1 MKRAMMALGAAIAA
15 GYLLALGALWLAQRD
30 LLFQP
35 SGEAAQ
41 PADVGLPQATPL
53 DVRTI
58 DGETLRAWH
67 IEPKQGRLLFL
78 YLHGNGGALAD
89 RAARF
94 RALTA
99 RGDGLF
105 AIAWRGYPGSS
116 GEPSEEGL
124 ARDADAALAH
134 ALSLGHRPSG
144 VVIVGES
151 LGSAVGVALASR
163 RQVGA
168 LILEAPFSS
177 AADVAASIYW
187 MFPVRLLMSDP
198 FRADEKIA
206 HVRAP
211 VLLVHG
217 TADRV
222 TPISFARRLF
232 EKAREPKTFLEVPG
246 GGHAALDPAMD
257 RALDWAETTL
267 SLR

>member
-15 GYLLALGALWLAQRD
+15 GYLVALAALWLAQRD
-30 LLFQP
+30 LFFLP
-35 SGEAAQ
+35 SGESVQ
-41 PADVGLPQATPL
+41 PAEADLPQATPV
-53 DVRTI
+53 DVRTL
-58 DGETLRAWH
+58 DGERLRAWH

-78 YLHGNGGALAD
+78 YLPGNGGSLAD
-89 RAARF
+89 RARRF

-105 AIAWRGYPGSS
+105 AIAWRGYPGST

-151 LGSAVGVALASR
+151 LGAAVGVALAAR

-177 AADVAASIYW
+177 AADVAADIYW
-187 MFPVRLLMSDP
+187 MFPVRLMMSDP
-198 FRADEKIA
+198 FRADEKIG

-211 VLLVHG
+211 VLMVHG
-217 TADRV
+217 TRDPV
-222 TPISFARRLF
+222 TPIRFGRRLF
-232 EKAREPKTFLEVPG
+232 DLARQPKTFLEAPAA
-246 GGHAALDPAMD
+246 GHAALDATMD
-257 RALDWAETTL
+257 KALDWAEKTL
-267 SLR
+267 SVR